1 MTIFYKQLATDLTDS
16 LLRAERFLT
25 SLIDDDKKE
34 NPTDKVFS
42 TIIPTGNVY
51 KKTFKD
57 KIVFNINLAGVKKD
71 NILIGYNKNKITV
84 DARERSNTGEKDTV
98 FFLKEFSVPEG
109 YDMSH
114 IEVTYENGLLELV
127 VKKDNDTNKTVIKIK

>member
-71 NILIGYNKNKITV
+71 NILMVENH
-84 DARERSNTGEKDTV
+84 
-98 FFLKEFSVPEG
+98 FFVQWFG
-109 YDMSH
+109 QFR
-114 IEVTYENGLLELV
+114 LLELFL
-127 VKKDNDTNKTVIKIK
+127 VKFS